1 MSTILEIND
10 LSKSF
15 GRKKIL
21 NGFNLSIEKGT
32 AYCLLGK
39 NGAGKTTL
47 FRMIMGVIPP
57 DAGDVLFR
65 GNTLS
70 YGDSRHK
77 KEIGFIAE
85 DSIYYGWMTVRRHL
99 RFHAAFFP
107 QWDAAK
113 AEAYRRQL
121 GLEDNLRIRNLSR
134 GMKLKL
140 GMITALAASP
150 ELLILDDPTSGLDV
164 PTRRIFFRDI
174 LGGILDSGTSILF
187 GTHMVHEIEDI
198 TQRTGILHQGR
209 LVVQEEAAD
218 LKRTVMRVRFACD
231 TPEAV
236 NRELHG
242 ILTIQR
248 RDRRYEIV
256 IHPWNEQRRAELRV
270 LKAYDVATEPLNL
283 EEIFLSFIA
292 DDGTATVEGM
302 EPCC

>member
-1 MSTILEIND
+1 MSAILEISG

-15 GRKKIL
+15 GKKKVL
-21 NGFNLSIEKGT
+21 NNFDLKVEKGT

-57 DAGDVLFR
+57 DAGKILFR
-65 GNTLS
+65 GNALS
-70 YGDSRHK
+70 CGDSRHK

-107 QWDAAK
+107 KWDAAK
-113 AEAYRRQL
+113 AETYRKQL
-121 GLEDNLRIRNLSR
+121 GLEDNLRIRSLSR

-140 GMITALAASP
+140 GMITALAAAP
-150 ELLILDDPTSGLDV
+150 ELIILDDPTSGLDV
-164 PTRRIFFRDI
+164 PTRRTFFRDI
-174 LGGILDSGTSILF
+174 LGGILEGGTSILF
-187 GTHMVHEIEDI
+187 GTHMVHEIENI
-198 TQRTGILHQGR
+198 TQRTGILHRGR

-218 LKRTVMRVRFACD
+218 LKQTVKRVCFTCD

-236 NRELHG
+236 NRELQGIMTLRRHG
-242 ILTIQR
+242 
-248 RDRRYEIV
+248 RRYETV
-256 IHPWNEQRRAELRV
+256 LHPWNEQRRAELRV
-270 LKAYDVATEPLNL
+270 LKAYDLETEPLSL

-292 DDGTATVEGM
+292 GDTPQPDQEP
-302 EPCC
+302 EPC